1 MGASPPLPTV
11 WIDPALPQASSLL
24 RGADALGWSCTVA
37 GGPQAALPALLIA
50 GFPLGPEA
58 SRFARAGAP
67 LLAVVG
73 PDADVARAV
82 DEQCRAAASLSW
94 SADAI
99 LAQAR
104 AVLSAEA
111 THVHEVEALE
121 PDQGPLAGLL
131 SEGELFERLSQAIE
145 FAGRNDQMVA
155 VLALDTRRARRLA
168 SSNLSRDAGDALI
181 RAILQRLR
189 EGLRD
194 SDSVARVDRQLRGAT
209 IARVTGDQLCGV
221 LEGLHTP
228 QDAARVASRIVD
240 QLAKPFDVDGCE
252 MCVPSI
258 IGIATYPTEGVDPRQ
273 LLERAETAAY
283 CARQDGHGLFKFY
296 SSQLD
301 ARAFERLTL
310 EGSMR
315 RGLER
320 GEFVVYYQ
328 PKVEIRSGRVLGF
341 EALVRW
347 KHPDLGMVSP
357 AQFIPLAEETG
368 LIVPLG
374 EWVLR
379 EACRQ
384 NKEWQRAGLAHVRMA
399 VNLSSIQFQ
408 QPELLETIRGA
419 LRDTGLDANWLELE
433 LTESLLMQNSRAAV
447 ETLRRLRSSGV
458 HLSIDDFGTGYSS
471 LAYLKRF
478 PIQALKIDQSF
489 IRESTSSPDDAA
501 IVTSI
506 ILMARSLK
514 MATIAEGVETNAQ
527 LAFLRVLQCDEAQGY
542 LFSPPVP
549 AAQASEILRRDYSAD
564 VAA

>member
-1 MGASPPLPTV
+1 MTHV
-11 WIDPALPQASSLL
+11 WIDPSLPVAGELL
-24 RGADALGWSCTVA
+24 RAASERAWDGAAPAGGVPDLVIAAWPPRPEVEAWIVA
-37 GGPQAALPALLIA
+37 G
-50 GFPLGPEA
+50 
-58 SRFARAGAP
+58 ARV
-67 LLAVVG
+67 LAVVSG
-73 PDADVARAV
+73 DLGVVAALRAGCRAV
-82 DEQCRAAASLSW
+82 
-94 SADAI
+94 ADSRWGTAAI
-99 LAQAR
+99 LAEAQALLGVSDSIAGR
-104 AVLSAEA
+104 DS
-111 THVHEVEALE
+111 
-121 PDQGPLAGLL
+121 GPLAGLL
-131 SEGELFERLSQAIE
+131 SESEFLEQIASAIE
-145 FAGRNDQMVA
+145 AAARADQLVA
-155 VLALDTRRARRLA
+155 VLALDTRRVRRLA
-168 SSNLSRDAGDALI
+168 SSNLSRDAGDSLI
-181 RAILQRLR
+181 AAIVARLR

-194 SDSVARVDRQLRGAT
+194 SDAVVRVERGPRGPS
-209 IARVTGDQLCGV
+209 IARVSGEQLALV
-221 LEGLHTP
+221 LDGLRTP
-228 QDAARVASRIVD
+228 QDAARVASRLVE
-240 QLAKPFDVDGCE
+240 QLARPFDVDGCE

-258 IGIATYPTEGVDPRQ
+258 IGIATYPAEGSEPRQ

-320 GEFVVYYQ
+320 DEFVVYYQ
-328 PKVEIRSGRVLGF
+328 PKVEIRTGRVTGF

-374 EWVLR
+374 EHVLR
-379 EACRQ
+379 QACRQ
-384 NKEWQRAGLAHVRMA
+384 NKEWQRQGLAPVRMA

-408 QPELLETIRGA
+408 QPQLAGVIRRV
-419 LRDTGLDANWLELE
+419 LDETGLDAPWLELE
-433 LTESLLMQNSRAAV
+433 LTESLLMQNSHGAI
-447 ETLRRLRSSGV
+447 ETLKRLRSAGV

-514 MATIAEGVETNAQ
+514 MSTIAEGVETNAQ
-527 LAFLRVLQCDEAQGY
+527 LAFLRVLNCEEAQGY

-549 AAQASEILRRDYSAD
+549 AAQAGEILRRDFSAD
-564 VAA
+564 IAA

>member
-1 MGASPPLPTV
+1 MGSPPRLPTV
-11 WIDPALPQASSLL
+11 WIDPELPQAMAL
-24 RGADALGWSCTVA
+24 RRGV
-37 GGPQAALPALLIA
+37 AALDWPFAAVGDSQGPLPGLLIA
-50 GFPLGPEA
+50 GFPLGPQA
-58 SRFARAGAP
+58 AAFARAGAP

-73 PDADVARAV
+73 DDADVARAV
-82 DEQCRAAASLSW
+82 DVPCRAAASAGW

-104 AVLSAEA
+104 AIFASDA
-111 THVHEVEALE
+111 THRHEAPAAEV
-121 PDQGPLAGLL
+121 DQGPLSGLL
-131 SEGELFERLSQAIE
+131 GESELLERLSQAID

-168 SSNLSRDAGDALI
+168 SSNLSRDAGDSLI

-194 SDSVARVDRQLRGAT
+194 SDSVARIDRQLRGAT
-209 IARVTGDQLCGV
+209 IGRVTGDQLCVV

-240 QLAKPFDVDGCE
+240 QLAKPFDVDGRE
-252 MCVPSI
+252 LCVPSI
-258 IGIATYPTEGVDPRQ
+258 IGIATYPTEGIDPRQ

-549 AAQASEILRRDYSAD
+549 ADQASEILRRDYSAD

>member
-1 MGASPPLPTV
+1 MTHV
-11 WIDPALPQASSLL
+11 WIEPSLPVAGELL
-24 RGADALGWSCTVA
+24 RAASERAWDGAAPA
-37 GGPQAALPALLIA
+37 GGAPDLAIAAWPPRPEVAAWIA
-50 GFPLGPEA
+50 
-58 SRFARAGAP
+58 AGTGV
-67 LLAVVG
+67 LAVVSG
-73 PDADVARAV
+73 DLEIVAALRAGCRAV
-82 DEQCRAAASLSW
+82 
-94 SADAI
+94 ADSRWGTAAI
-99 LAQAR
+99 LAEAQALLGVR
-104 AVLSAEA
+104 ESVAGRDS
-111 THVHEVEALE
+111 
-121 PDQGPLAGLL
+121 GPLAGLL
-131 SEGELFERLSQAIE
+131 SESEFLDQIASAIE
-145 FAGRNDQMVA
+145 AAARADQLVA
-155 VLALDTRRARRLA
+155 VLALDTRRVRRLA
-168 SSNLSRDAGDALI
+168 SSNLSRDAGDSLI
-181 RAILQRLR
+181 AAIVARLR

-194 SDSVARVDRQLRGAT
+194 SDSVARVERGLRGPS
-209 IARVTGDQLCGV
+209 IARVSGEQLALV
-221 LEGLHTP
+221 LDGLRTP
-228 QDAARVASRIVD
+228 QDAARVASRLVE
-240 QLAKPFDVDGCE
+240 QLARPFDVDGCE

-258 IGIATYPTEGVDPRQ
+258 IGIATYPAEGNEPRQ

-320 GEFVVYYQ
+320 DEFVVYYQ
-328 PKVEIRSGRVLGF
+328 PKVEIRTGRVTGF

-374 EWVLR
+374 EHVLR
-379 EACRQ
+379 QACRQ
-384 NKEWQRAGLAHVRMA
+384 NKEWQRQGLAPVRMA

-408 QPELLETIRGA
+408 QPQLASVIRRV
-419 LRDTGLDANWLELE
+419 LDETGLDAPWLELE
-433 LTESLLMQNSRAAV
+433 LTESLLMQNSHGAI
-447 ETLRRLRSSGV
+447 ETLKRLRSAGV

-514 MATIAEGVETNAQ
+514 MSTIAEGVETNAQ
-527 LAFLRVLQCDEAQGY
+527 LAFLRVLNCEEAQGY

-549 AAQASEILRRDYSAD
+549 AAQAGEILRRDFSAD
-564 VAA
+564 IAA

>member
-1 MGASPPLPTV
+1 V
-11 WIDPALPQASSLL
+11 
-24 RGADALGWSCTVA
+24 
-37 GGPQAALPALLIA
+37 
-50 GFPLGPEA
+50 
-58 SRFARAGAP
+58 
-67 LLAVVG
+67 LAVVSG
-73 PDADVARAV
+73 DLEIVAALRAGCRAV
-82 DEQCRAAASLSW
+82 
-94 SADAI
+94 ADSRWGTAAI
-99 LAQAR
+99 LAEAQALLGVR
-104 AVLSAEA
+104 ESVAGRDS
-111 THVHEVEALE
+111 
-121 PDQGPLAGLL
+121 GPLAGLL
-131 SEGELFERLSQAIE
+131 SESEFLDQIASAIE
-145 FAGRNDQMVA
+145 AAARADQLVA
-155 VLALDTRRARRLA
+155 VLALDTRRVRRLA
-168 SSNLSRDAGDALI
+168 SSNLSRDAGDSLI
-181 RAILQRLR
+181 AAIVARLR

-194 SDSVARVDRQLRGAT
+194 SDSVARVERGLRGPS
-209 IARVTGDQLCGV
+209 IARVSGEQLALV
-221 LEGLHTP
+221 LDGLRTP
-228 QDAARVASRIVD
+228 QDAARVASRLVE
-240 QLAKPFDVDGCE
+240 QLARPFDVDGCE

-258 IGIATYPTEGVDPRQ
+258 IGIATYPAEGNEPRQ

-320 GEFVVYYQ
+320 DEFVVYYQ
-328 PKVEIRSGRVLGF
+328 PKVEIRTGRVTGF

-374 EWVLR
+374 EHVLR
-379 EACRQ
+379 QACRQ
-384 NKEWQRAGLAHVRMA
+384 NKEWQRQGLAPVRMA

-408 QPELLETIRGA
+408 QPQLASVIRRV
-419 LRDTGLDANWLELE
+419 LDETGLDAPWLELE
-433 LTESLLMQNSRAAV
+433 LTESLLMQNSHGAI
-447 ETLRRLRSSGV
+447 ETLKRLRSAGV

-514 MATIAEGVETNAQ
+514 MSTIAEGVETNAQ
-527 LAFLRVLQCDEAQGY
+527 LAFLRVLNCEEAQGY

-549 AAQASEILRRDYSAD
+549 AAQAGEILRRDFSAD
-564 VAA
+564 IAA

>member
-1 MGASPPLPTV
+1 MPHV
-11 WIDPALPQASSLL
+11 WIDPELSHSRELEAA
-24 RGADALGWSCTVA
+24 AKNLGWELKDASQAPPSLVVA
-37 GGPQAALPALLIA
+37 RYPLAPRAAQWLD
-50 GFPLGPEA
+50 
-58 SRFARAGAP
+58 AGAAV
-67 LLAVVG
+67 LAVTSR
-73 PDADVARAV
+73 DADVVAALGQRCRAV
-82 DEQCRAAASLSW
+82 ADASWGAQAVIAAAEKLME
-94 SADAI
+94 SAVD
-99 LAQAR
+99 
-104 AVLSAEA
+104 
-111 THVHEVEALE
+111 
-121 PDQGPLAGLL
+121 GPLRAEGPL
-131 SEGELFERLSQAIE
+131 SDLFSEPELFERLGQAIE
-145 FAGRNDQMVA
+145 HAAHAGLMVA
-155 VLALDTRRARRLA
+155 VLALDTRRVRRLA
-168 SSNLSRDAGDALI
+168 STNLSRDAGDELI
-181 RAILQRLR
+181 AAMVQRLR
-189 EGLRD
+189 EALRD
-194 SDSVARVDRQLRGAT
+194 NDAVGRVERVLRGPT
-209 IARVTGDQLCGV
+209 IARVADEQLAVV
-221 LEGLHTP
+221 LEGLRTP
-228 QDAARVASRIVD
+228 QDAARVASRLVE
-240 QLAKPFDVDGCE
+240 QLARPFALDGRE
-252 MCVPSI
+252 LCVPSI
-258 IGIATYPTEGVDPRQ
+258 VGIATYPAEGSEPRQ

-296 SSQLD
+296 SPQLD

-320 GEFVVYYQ
+320 EQFLIHYQ
-328 PKVEIRSGRVLGF
+328 PKVEIRSGRVVGF

-374 EWVLR
+374 EFVLR

-384 NKEWQRAGLAHVRMA
+384 NKTWQKQGLPPVRMA

-408 QPELLETIRGA
+408 QPQLLDVIRSALHDTELEA
-419 LRDTGLDANWLELE
+419 DWLELE

-447 ETLRRLRSSGV
+447 ETLRRLRSAGV

-478 PIQALKIDQSF
+478 PIQALKVDQSF

-527 LAFLRVLQCDEAQGY
+527 LSFLRVLNCEEAQGY

-549 AAQASEILRRDYSAD
+549 AAQAGEILRRDFSAD

>member
-1 MGASPPLPTV
+1 MTHV
-11 WIDPALPQASSLL
+11 WIDPS
-24 RGADALGWSCTVA
+24 
-37 GGPQAALPALLIA
+37 LPAAGELTRTASERAWDCSVPQGAVPHLVIA
-50 GFPLGPEA
+50 AWPPRPEVDA
-58 SRFARAGAP
+58 WIAAGARV
-67 LLAVVG
+67 LAVVSG
-73 PDADVARAV
+73 DLEVVAALRAGCRAV
-82 DEQCRAAASLSW
+82 
-94 SADAI
+94 ADSRWGTAAI
-99 LAQAR
+99 LAEAQ
-104 AVLSAEA
+104 VLLGVREGAPSGR
-111 THVHEVEALE
+111 
-121 PDQGPLAGLL
+121 DSGPLSGLL
-131 SEGELFERLSQAIE
+131 GESEFLDQIATSIE
-145 FAGRNDQMVA
+145 AAARSDQLVA
-155 VLALDTRRARRLA
+155 VLALDTRRVRRLA
-168 SSNLSRDAGDALI
+168 SSNLSRDAGDSLI
-181 RAILQRLR
+181 AAIVARLR

-194 SDSVARVDRQLRGAT
+194 SDAVARVERGPRGPS
-209 IARVTGDQLCGV
+209 IARVSGEQLALV
-221 LEGLHTP
+221 LDGLRTP
-228 QDAARVASRIVD
+228 QDAARVASRLVE
-240 QLAKPFDVDGCE
+240 QLARPFDVDGCE

-258 IGIATYPTEGVDPRQ
+258 IGIATYPAEGSEPRQ

-320 GEFVVYYQ
+320 DEFIVYYQ
-328 PKVEIRSGRVLGF
+328 PKVEIRTGRVTGF

-374 EWVLR
+374 EHVLR
-379 EACRQ
+379 QACRQ
-384 NKEWQRAGLAHVRMA
+384 NKEWQRQGLAPVRMA

-408 QPELLETIRGA
+408 QPQLAGVIRRVLDEA
-419 LRDTGLDANWLELE
+419 ELDAHWLELE
-433 LTESLLMQNSRAAV
+433 LTESLLMQNSQGAI
-447 ETLRRLRSSGV
+447 ETLKRLRSAGV

-514 MATIAEGVETNAQ
+514 MSTIAEGVETNAQ
-527 LAFLRVLQCDEAQGY
+527 LAFLRVLNCEEAQGY

-549 AAQASEILRRDYSAD
+549 AAKAGEFLRRDFSAD
-564 VAA
+564 IAA

>member
-1 MGASPPLPTV
+1 MTYV
-11 WIDPALPQASSLL
+11 WIDPSLPAASELL
-24 RGADALGWSCTVA
+24 RAASERAWDGAVPRGPAPDLVIAAWPPRPEVDAW
-37 GGPQAALPALLIA
+37 IA
-50 GFPLGPEA
+50 
-58 SRFARAGAP
+58 AGARV
-67 LLAVVG
+67 LAVVSG
-73 PDADVARAV
+73 DLEVVAALRAGCRAV
-82 DEQCRAAASLSW
+82 
-94 SADAI
+94 ADSRWGTAAI
-99 LAQAR
+99 LAEAQ
-104 AVLSAEA
+104 VLLGLRSDSSGREN
-111 THVHEVEALE
+111 
-121 PDQGPLAGLL
+121 GPLAGLL
-131 SEGELFERLSQAIE
+131 SESEFLDQIASSIE
-145 FAGRNDQMVA
+145 AAARTDQLVA
-155 VLALDTRRARRLA
+155 VLALDTRRVRRLA
-168 SSNLSRDAGDALI
+168 SSNLSRDAGDSLI
-181 RAILQRLR
+181 AAIVARLR

-194 SDSVARVDRQLRGAT
+194 SDAVARVERGPRST
-209 IARVTGDQLCGV
+209 SIARVSGEQLALV
-221 LEGLHTP
+221 LDGLRTP
-228 QDAARVASRIVD
+228 QEAARVASRLVE
-240 QLAKPFDVDGCE
+240 QLARPFDVDGCE

-258 IGIATYPTEGVDPRQ
+258 IGIATYPAEGSEPRQ

-320 GEFVVYYQ
+320 DEFVVYYQ
-328 PKVEIRSGRVLGF
+328 PKVEIRTGRVTGF

-374 EWVLR
+374 EHVLR
-379 EACRQ
+379 QACRQ
-384 NKEWQRAGLAHVRMA
+384 NKEWQRQGLAPVRMA

-408 QPELLETIRGA
+408 QPQLAGVIRRV
-419 LRDTGLDANWLELE
+419 LDETGLDAPWLELE
-433 LTESLLMQNSRAAV
+433 LTESLLMQNSHGAI
-447 ETLRRLRSSGV
+447 ETLKRLRSAGV

-471 LAYLKRF
+471 LAYLKCF

-514 MATIAEGVETNAQ
+514 MSTIAEGVETNAQ
-527 LAFLRVLQCDEAQGY
+527 LAFLRVLNCEEAQGY

-549 AAQASEILRRDYSAD
+549 AAQAREILRRDFSAD
-564 VAA
+564 IAA

>member
-1 MGASPPLPTV
+1 MTHV
-11 WIDPALPQASSLL
+11 WIDPSLPVAGELL
-24 RGADALGWSCTVA
+24 RAASERAWDGAAPA
-37 GGPQAALPALLIA
+37 GGAPDLAIAAWPPRPEVAAWIA
-50 GFPLGPEA
+50 
-58 SRFARAGAP
+58 AGTGV
-67 LLAVVG
+67 LAVVSG
-73 PDADVARAV
+73 DLEIVAALRAGCRAV
-82 DEQCRAAASLSW
+82 
-94 SADAI
+94 ADSRWGTAAI
-99 LAQAR
+99 LAEAQALLGVR
-104 AVLSAEA
+104 ESVAGRDS
-111 THVHEVEALE
+111 
-121 PDQGPLAGLL
+121 GPLAGLL
-131 SEGELFERLSQAIE
+131 SESEFLDQIASAIE
-145 FAGRNDQMVA
+145 AAARADQLVA
-155 VLALDTRRARRLA
+155 VLALDTRRVRRLA
-168 SSNLSRDAGDALI
+168 SSNLSRDAGDSLI
-181 RAILQRLR
+181 AAIVARLR

-194 SDSVARVDRQLRGAT
+194 SDSVARVERGPRGPS
-209 IARVTGDQLCGV
+209 IARVSGEQLALV
-221 LEGLHTP
+221 LDGLRTP
-228 QDAARVASRIVD
+228 QDAARVASRLVE
-240 QLAKPFDVDGCE
+240 QLARPFDVDGCE

-258 IGIATYPTEGVDPRQ
+258 IGIATYPAEGNEPRQ

-320 GEFVVYYQ
+320 DEFVVYYQ
-328 PKVEIRSGRVLGF
+328 PKVEIRTGRVTGF

-374 EWVLR
+374 EHVLR
-379 EACRQ
+379 QACRQ
-384 NKEWQRAGLAHVRMA
+384 NKEWQRQGLAPVRMA

-408 QPELLETIRGA
+408 QPQLASVIRRV
-419 LRDTGLDANWLELE
+419 LDETGLDAPWLELE
-433 LTESLLMQNSRAAV
+433 LTESLLMQNSHGAI
-447 ETLRRLRSSGV
+447 ETLKRLRSAGV

-514 MATIAEGVETNAQ
+514 MSTIAEGVETNAQ
-527 LAFLRVLQCDEAQGY
+527 LAFLRVLNGEEAQGY

-549 AAQASEILRRDYSAD
+549 AAQAGEILRRDFSAD
-564 VAA
+564 IAA

>member
-1 MGASPPLPTV
+1 MTHV
-11 WIDPALPQASSLL
+11 WIDPSLPVAGELL
-24 RGADALGWSCTVA
+24 RAASERAWDGAAPA
-37 GGPQAALPALLIA
+37 GGAPDLAIAAWPPRPEVAAWIA
-50 GFPLGPEA
+50 
-58 SRFARAGAP
+58 AGARV
-67 LLAVVG
+67 LAVVSG
-73 PDADVARAV
+73 DLEIVAALRAGCRAV
-82 DEQCRAAASLSW
+82 
-94 SADAI
+94 ADSRWGTAAI
-99 LAQAR
+99 LAEAQALLGVR
-104 AVLSAEA
+104 ESVAGRDS
-111 THVHEVEALE
+111 
-121 PDQGPLAGLL
+121 GPLAGLL
-131 SEGELFERLSQAIE
+131 SESEFLDQIASAIE
-145 FAGRNDQMVA
+145 AAARADQLVA
-155 VLALDTRRARRLA
+155 VLALDTRRVRRLA
-168 SSNLSRDAGDALI
+168 SSNLSRDAGDSLI
-181 RAILQRLR
+181 AAIVARLR

-194 SDSVARVDRQLRGAT
+194 SDSVARVERGPRGPS
-209 IARVTGDQLCGV
+209 IARVSGEQLALV
-221 LEGLHTP
+221 LDGLRTP
-228 QDAARVASRIVD
+228 QDAARVASRLVE
-240 QLAKPFDVDGCE
+240 QLARPFDVDGCE

-258 IGIATYPTEGVDPRQ
+258 IGIATYPAEGNEPRQ

-320 GEFVVYYQ
+320 DEFVVYYQ
-328 PKVEIRSGRVLGF
+328 PKVEIRTGRVTGF

-374 EWVLR
+374 EHVLR
-379 EACRQ
+379 QACRQ
-384 NKEWQRAGLAHVRMA
+384 NKEWQRQGLAPVRMA

-408 QPELLETIRGA
+408 QPQLASVIRRV
-419 LRDTGLDANWLELE
+419 LDETGLDAPWLELE
-433 LTESLLMQNSRAAV
+433 LTESLLMQNSHGAI
-447 ETLRRLRSSGV
+447 ETLKRLRSAGV

-514 MATIAEGVETNAQ
+514 MSTIAEGVETNAQ
-527 LAFLRVLQCDEAQGY
+527 LAFLRVLNCEEAQGY

-549 AAQASEILRRDYSAD
+549 AAQAGEILRRDFSAD
-564 VAA
+564 IAA

>member
-1 MGASPPLPTV
+1 MTHV
-11 WIDPALPQASSLL
+11 WIDPSLPVAGELL
-24 RGADALGWSCTVA
+24 RAASERAWDGAAPA
-37 GGPQAALPALLIA
+37 GGAPDLAIAAWPPRPEVAAWIA
-50 GFPLGPEA
+50 
-58 SRFARAGAP
+58 AGTGV
-67 LLAVVG
+67 LAVVSG
-73 PDADVARAV
+73 DLEIVAALRAGCRAV
-82 DEQCRAAASLSW
+82 
-94 SADAI
+94 ADSRWGTAAI
-99 LAQAR
+99 LAEAQALLGVR
-104 AVLSAEA
+104 ESVAGRDS
-111 THVHEVEALE
+111 
-121 PDQGPLAGLL
+121 GPLAGLL
-131 SEGELFERLSQAIE
+131 SESEFLDQIASAIE
-145 FAGRNDQMVA
+145 AAARADQLVA
-155 VLALDTRRARRLA
+155 VLALDTRRVRRLA
-168 SSNLSRDAGDALI
+168 SSNLSRDAGDSLI
-181 RAILQRLR
+181 AAIVARLR

-194 SDSVARVDRQLRGAT
+194 SDSVARVERGLRGPS
-209 IARVTGDQLCGV
+209 IARVSGEQLALV
-221 LEGLHTP
+221 LDGLRTP
-228 QDAARVASRIVD
+228 QDAARVASRLVE
-240 QLAKPFDVDGCE
+240 QLARPFDVDGCE

-258 IGIATYPTEGVDPRQ
+258 IGIATYPAEGNEPRQ

-320 GEFVVYYQ
+320 DEFVVYYQ
-328 PKVEIRSGRVLGF
+328 PKVEIRTGRVTGF

-374 EWVLR
+374 EHVLR
-379 EACRQ
+379 QACRQ
-384 NKEWQRAGLAHVRMA
+384 NKEWQRQGLAPVRMA

-408 QPELLETIRGA
+408 QPQLASVIRRV
-419 LRDTGLDANWLELE
+419 LDETGLDAPWLELE
-433 LTESLLMQNSRAAV
+433 LTESLLMQNSHGAI
-447 ETLRRLRSSGV
+447 ETLKRLRSAGV

-514 MATIAEGVETNAQ
+514 MSTIAEGVETNAQ
-527 LAFLRVLQCDEAQGY
+527 LAFLRVLNGEEAQGY

-549 AAQASEILRRDYSAD
+549 AAQAGEILRRDFSAD
-564 VAA
+564 IAA

>member
-1 MGASPPLPTV
+1 MTYV
-11 WIDPALPQASSLL
+11 WIDPSLPAASELL
-24 RGADALGWSCTVA
+24 RAASERAWDGAVPRGPAPDLVIAAWPPRPEVDAW
-37 GGPQAALPALLIA
+37 IA
-50 GFPLGPEA
+50 
-58 SRFARAGAP
+58 AGARV
-67 LLAVVG
+67 LAVVSG
-73 PDADVARAV
+73 DLEVVAALRAGCRAV
-82 DEQCRAAASLSW
+82 
-94 SADAI
+94 ADSRWGTAAI
-99 LAQAR
+99 LAEAQ
-104 AVLSAEA
+104 VLLGLRSDSSGREN
-111 THVHEVEALE
+111 
-121 PDQGPLAGLL
+121 GPLAGLL
-131 SEGELFERLSQAIE
+131 SESEFLDQIASSIE
-145 FAGRNDQMVA
+145 AAARTDQLVA
-155 VLALDTRRARRLA
+155 VLALDTRRVRRLA
-168 SSNLSRDAGDALI
+168 SSNLSRDAGDSLI
-181 RAILQRLR
+181 AAIVARLR

-194 SDSVARVDRQLRGAT
+194 SDAVARVERGPRST
-209 IARVTGDQLCGV
+209 SIARVSGEQLALV
-221 LEGLHTP
+221 LDGLRTP
-228 QDAARVASRIVD
+228 QEAARVASRLVE
-240 QLAKPFDVDGCE
+240 QLARPFDVDGCE

-258 IGIATYPTEGVDPRQ
+258 IGIATYPAEGSEPRQ

-320 GEFVVYYQ
+320 DEFVVYYQ
-328 PKVEIRSGRVLGF
+328 PKVEIRTGRVTGF

-374 EWVLR
+374 EHVLR
-379 EACRQ
+379 QACRQ
-384 NKEWQRAGLAHVRMA
+384 NKEWQRQGLAPVRMA

-408 QPELLETIRGA
+408 QPQLAGVIRRV
-419 LRDTGLDANWLELE
+419 LDETGLDAPWLELE
-433 LTESLLMQNSRAAV
+433 LTESLLMQNSHGAI
-447 ETLRRLRSSGV
+447 ETLKRLRSAGV

-514 MATIAEGVETNAQ
+514 MSTIAEGVETNAQ
-527 LAFLRVLQCDEAQGY
+527 LAFLRVLNCEEAQGY

-549 AAQASEILRRDYSAD
+549 AAQAREILRRDFSAD
-564 VAA
+564 IAA